1 MSWLDVIVSLS
12 SICNDGEDEDDGDIP
27 DVLLIGAVEHRNMH
41 CCAYKSTYSPRLC
54 SSTKTFA
61 TGRSSFTLF
70 GSARVGAAMV
80 NAGGSSFTQL
90 IFWDHSNHTS

>member
-41 CCAYKSTYSPRLC
+41 CCAYKSTVHTVVLVDNVR
-54 SSTKTFA
+54 
-61 TGRSSFTLF
+61 
-70 GSARVGAAMV
+70 AA
-80 NAGGSSFTQL
+80 G
-90 IFWDHSNHTS
+90 